1 MMAMGDSITAGFGIR
16 GRQGEFNEVSS
27 LILSPPTSS
36 PHPLSPFIPPP
47 HLSFSLFLFI
57 TLIIFSLE
65 VCLDLLEETLM
76 LLPLPTSSSSI
87 LPIFKELLLDNTLW
101 SIVVVMSVPHSR
113 YDRAEGEETSRVEFR
128 GEKRRGETSKI
139 KGLHEGEQ

>member
-27 LILSPPTSS
+27 LIPSPPTSS
-36 PHPLSPFIPPP
+36 PHPLSPFIPPS
-47 HLSFSLFLFI
+47 HLLSFSLSLFI

-101 SIVVVMSVPHSR
+101 SIVVVMSVLHSR
-113 YDRAEGEETSRVEFR
+113 YERAEGRKQAEVSSEESR
-128 GEKRRGETSKI
+128 GEKKRAR
-139 KGLHEGEQ
+139 